1 MCPDYEIVQWN
12 ESNFDVNCCKFVEQ
26 AYKAKA
32 WAFVSDYARLKII
45 YDNGGIYLDTDV
57 ELKRNLDS
65 LLKEECYFGVQQVGK
80 DINTG
85 LGFGSVK
92 NNNIIKEMLKMY
104 ENIDFEYEN
113 KEKLACPI
121 LNTEVLKKYGYKP
134 NDSIYTIENINV
146 TIYPPKYFDPIVP
159 GNGKM
164 LLDNETFSIHH
175 YSATWTSKTN
185 RIKRKIFN
193 IVGQNNINAI
203 KGIIKNGKN

>member
-1 MCPDYEIVQWN
+1 
-12 ESNFDVNCCKFVEQ
+12 
-26 AYKAKA
+26 
-32 WAFVSDYARLKII
+32 
-45 YDNGGIYLDTDV
+45 
-57 ELKRNLDS
+57 
-65 LLKEECYFGVQQVGK
+65 
-80 DINTG
+80 
-85 LGFGSVK
+85 
-92 NNNIIKEMLKMY
+92 MLKMY